1 MILGRAVQAV
11 EAAMIVQ
18 VSKFTWFFLAV
29 LCVCAFAMC
38 EFFMNAVS
46 LAM

>member
-1 MILGRAVQAV
+1 MTV
-11 EAAMIVQ
+11 EVAMVLYLN
-18 VSKFTWFFLAV
+18 KFIWFFLAV
-29 LCVCAFAMC
+29 LCVCAYAMC